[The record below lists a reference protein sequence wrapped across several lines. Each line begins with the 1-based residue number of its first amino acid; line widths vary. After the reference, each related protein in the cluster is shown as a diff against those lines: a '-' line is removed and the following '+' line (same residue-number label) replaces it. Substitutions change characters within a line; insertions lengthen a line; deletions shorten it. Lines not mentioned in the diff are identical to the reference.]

1 MTSCA
6 SPERWRRGLARGVA
20 GAVLALVLAACG
32 RQAADPAAAAG
43 PPATAPGAEQAA
55 ADVPRGG
62 ADGVGSSTAGPA
74 DAVEIVRRAVAERLG
89 QPVTVEVDEL
99 RSDGRWTF
107 LTGVPRTPA
116 GDPLDYA
123 ATPYAQDVADG
134 LFDDWL
140 CALLARAADG
150 WSLVAL
156 EIGATDAPFADWPER
171 HGVPPE
177 LIAPVPPED

>member
-1 MTSCA
+1 M
-6 SPERWRRGLARGVA
+6 ARGVA
-20 GAVLALVLAACG
+20 GAALVLVLAACG
-32 RQAADPAAAAG
+32 RPASDPAADPAAAVDAGAG
-43 PPATAPGAEQAA
+43 PPAAAQGADRAA
-55 ADVPRGG
+55 AAAGAGRGG
-62 ADGVGSSTAGPA
+62 GDGAGPSAVGPA
-74 DAVEIVRRAVAERLG
+74 DAVEVVRRAAAERLG
-89 QPVTVEVDEL
+89 QPVTIEVDEL

-123 ATPYAQDVADG
+123 TTPYAQDVADG

-140 CALLARAADG
+140 CALLEREGGG

-156 EIGATDAPFADWPER
+156 EIGATDAPFADWPRR
-171 HGVPPE
+171 HGVPPA